1 MSAAK
6 ILVVDDE
13 EIVCLSCER
22 VLTEEGYEVF
32 TTLSSQ
38 EAQQLISEEPFDL
51 AIVDLK
57 MPGLDGME
65 LLKLIK
71 RDHPHIPVI
80 MITGFSTVESAVE
93 AMKAGAFDY
102 LPKPF
107 TPDQLTLVVK
117 KALDSRNMMLEN
129 LYLREQ
135 LKSRYSF
142 ENIVGTSPKMQEV
155 YRLILRV
162 APTNSTVLI
171 TGESGTGKELIARA
185 IHYHSLRK
193 DRQFIP
199 VDCGVLSESLL
210 ESELFGHVKGSFT
223 GAIVTKPGLFEV
235 ADGGTL
241 FLDEIGNISLAM
253 QSKLLRFI
261 QEREFTPVGG
271 TKIKKVD
278 VRLIAATNKDLQEKI
293 REGTFREDL
302 YYRLNIV
309 PIHLPPLR
317 ERPEDIPLLAEHF
330 LIKYCREMRKNLKKL
345 SPAFLDLLKRYSW
358 PGNVRELENIM
369 ERIVIMT
376 DEEEIK
382 PQHFPIPI
390 QEKGE
395 RVAFQ
400 IPKTSEE
407 LKELKKLLRDKA
419 IEEAERLFVL
429 QALARNNWNVTKS
442 AKEVGMLR
450 QNFQALMRKYNI
462 RPTERED

>member
-1 MSAAK
+1 MPAAK

-13 EIVCLSCER
+13 EIVCLSCQR
-22 VLTEEGYEVF
+22 VLTEEGYEVR
-32 TTLSSQ
+32 TTLSGQ
-38 EAQQLISEEPFDL
+38 EAWQLMANEHFDL

-57 MPGLDGME
+57 MPGIDGME
-65 LLKLIK
+65 LLRAIK
-71 RDHPHIPVI
+71 KDYPQVQVI
-80 MITGFSTVESAVE
+80 MITGFSTIESAVE

-107 TPDQLTLVVK
+107 TPDQVALVVK
-117 KALDSRNMMLEN
+117 KALDSRSMMLEN
-129 LYLREQ
+129 IYLREQ
-135 LKSRYSF
+135 LQSRYRF
-142 ENIVGTSPKMQEV
+142 ENIVGLSEKMQEV

-185 IHYHSLRK
+185 IHFHSLRK

-199 VDCGVLSESLL
+199 VDCAVLSENLL

-278 VRLIAATNKDLQEKI
+278 VRLIAATNKNLQEKI
-293 REGTFREDL
+293 KEGTFREDL
-302 YYRLNIV
+302 FYRLNIV

-330 LIKYCREMRKNLKKL
+330 LLKYCREMRKNLKKM
-345 SPAFLDLLKRYSW
+345 SPTFLDLLKSYSW

-376 DEEEIK
+376 DEEEIQ
-382 PQHFPIPI
+382 PHHFPIPI
-390 QEKGE
+390 QPKEE
-395 RVAFQ
+395 RIALQVPQ
-400 IPKTSEE
+400 TSEE
-407 LKELKKLLRDKA
+407 LKELKKHLRDKA
-419 IEEAERLFVL
+419 IEEIERLFVL
-429 QALARNNWNVTKS
+429 QALSRNDWNVTKS

-462 RPTERED
+462 RPKEKED

>member
-1 MSAAK
+1 MPAAK

-13 EIVCLSCER
+13 EIVCLSCQR
-22 VLTEEGYEVF
+22 VLTEEGYEVI
-32 TTLSSQ
+32 TTLSGQ
-38 EAQQLISEEPFDL
+38 EALQLLANEHFDL

-65 LLKLIK
+65 LLRAIK
-71 RDHPHIPVI
+71 REHPQVQVI
-80 MITGFSTVESAVE
+80 MITGFSTIESAVE

-107 TPDQLTLVVK
+107 TPDQVTLVVK
-117 KALDSRNMMLEN
+117 KALDSRSMILEN
-129 LYLREQ
+129 IYLREQ
-135 LKSRYSF
+135 LQARYRF
-142 ENIVGTSPKMQEV
+142 ENIVGISEKMQEV

-185 IHYHSLRK
+185 IHFHSLRK

-199 VDCGVLSESLL
+199 VDCGVLSENLL

-293 REGTFREDL
+293 KEGTFREDL
-302 YYRLNIV
+302 FYRLNIV

-317 ERPEDIPLLAEHF
+317 ERLEDIPLLAEHF
-330 LIKYCREMRKNLKKL
+330 LLKYCREMRKNLKKM
-345 SPAFLDLLKRYSW
+345 SPAFLDLLKSYSW

-376 DEEEIK
+376 DEEEIQPK
-382 PQHFPIPI
+382 HFPIPI
-390 QEKGE
+390 QPKEE
-395 RVAFQ
+395 RIAFQ
-400 IPKTSEE
+400 VPRTSEE
-407 LKELKKLLRDKA
+407 LKELKKHLRDRA
-419 IEEAERLFVL
+419 IEEIERLFVL
-429 QALARNNWNVTKS
+429 QALSRNDWNVTKS

-462 RPTERED
+462 RLNGKED

>member
-1 MSAAK
+1 MPAAK

-13 EIVCLSCER
+13 EIVCLSCQR
-22 VLTEEGYEVF
+22 VLTEEGYEVL

-38 EAQQLISEEPFDL
+38 EALQLMADEHFDL

-65 LLKLIK
+65 LLRAIK
-71 RDHPHIPVI
+71 REHPQAQVI

-107 TPDQLTLVVK
+107 TPDQVTLVVK
-117 KALDSRNMMLEN
+117 KALDSRSMMLEN
-129 LYLREQ
+129 VYLREQ
-135 LKSRYSF
+135 LQGRYRF
-142 ENIVGTSPKMQEV
+142 ENIVGLSEKMQEV

-171 TGESGTGKELIARA
+171 SGASGTGKELIARA
-185 IHYHSLRK
+185 IHFHSLRK
-193 DRQFIP
+193 DCQFIP
-199 VDCGVLSESLL
+199 VDCGVLSENLL

-278 VRLIAATNKDLQEKI
+278 VRLIAATNQDLQEKI
-293 REGTFREDL
+293 KEGNFREDL
-302 YYRLNIV
+302 FYRLNIV

-330 LIKYCREMRKNLKKL
+330 LSKYCQEMRKNLKKM
-345 SPAFLDLLKRYSW
+345 SPAFLDLLKSYSW

-376 DEEEIK
+376 DEEEIQ
-382 PQHFPIPI
+382 PRHFPISLQPK
-390 QEKGE
+390 EE
-395 RVAFQ
+395 RMTFQ
-400 IPKTSEE
+400 VPRTSEE
-407 LKELKKLLRDKA
+407 LKEFKKLLRDKA
-419 IEEAERLFVL
+419 IEEIERLFVL
-429 QALARNNWNVTKS
+429 QALSRNDWNVTKS
-442 AKEVGMLR
+442 AREVGMLR

-462 RPTERED
+462 RLNKED